1 MTYALIEKT
10 RERGV
15 LWLTL
20 NNADQRNP
28 LSSTMLGEITSS
40 LETAYDDDKIRC
52 IVIAARGP
60 VFSAGHD
67 LTEMARRPEE
77 TSEAWKR
84 RVMGVLEAC
93 AAMMQRIVHGPKA
106 VIACVQGTA
115 TAAGCQL
122 VSACDMAIA
131 SSDAR
136 FCTPGVNL
144 GAFCTTPLVGIGRNL
159 SRKHAL
165 EMALTGEFFDAADA
179 ERFGLINRHVP
190 VD

>member
-40 LETAYDDDKIRC
+40 LETAYDDDEIRC

-77 TSEAWKR
+77 T
-84 RVMGVLEAC
+84 
-93 AAMMQRIVHGPKA
+93 
-106 VIACVQGTA
+106 
-115 TAAGCQL
+115 
-122 VSACDMAIA
+122 
-131 SSDAR
+131 
-136 FCTPGVNL
+136 
-144 GAFCTTPLVGIGRNL
+144 L
-159 SRKHAL
+159 S
-165 EMALTGEFFDAADA
+165 
-179 ERFGLINRHVP
+179 LIHI
-190 VD
+190 